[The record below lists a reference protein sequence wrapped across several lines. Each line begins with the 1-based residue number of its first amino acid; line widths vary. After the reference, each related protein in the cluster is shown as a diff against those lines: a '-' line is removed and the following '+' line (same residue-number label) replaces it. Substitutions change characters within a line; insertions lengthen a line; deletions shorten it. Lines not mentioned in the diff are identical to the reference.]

1 MSFLAINFLVL
12 GGIGLFI
19 YFFVESKKIKLYEMI
34 SAALYFPVFMYYL
47 VKEGKYLVGPDSIKV
62 AIFGVVFFEIVA
74 IVNIYK
80 KWNELKK

>member
-47 VKEGKYLVGPDSIKV
+47 VKEGKYLVGPIL
-62 AIFGVVFFEIVA
+62 
-74 IVNIYK
+74 Y
-80 KWNELKK
+80 